1 MLFGSSRLEIMR
13 IILNGACG
21 RMGREVIAAAKAKEI
36 EVVAAVDRFGGNDFD
51 IPFYNSIE
59 DVKESADAV
68 IDFTNHT
75 ALPEI
80 CAFVRRTGIACVIAS
95 TGHTESELAMMKSL
109 SEEHPV
115 FFSRNM
121 SLGINVLIDLC
132 RSAYNALGGDCDIEI
147 IEKHHRNK
155 LDAPSGTALMIA
167 EGVAELMPE
176 GTEFVTE
183 RASRHAIRPDNEI
196 GISSIRCGGIFGEH
210 EVLLSR
216 NGETLSIKH
225 VAESRALFA
234 DGALKAAEYI
244 SKKDKGLY
252 SMKELIAEKVR

>member
-1 MLFGSSRLEIMR
+1 MK

-21 RMGREVIAAAKAKEI
+21 RMGREIIAAAEKNGVDI
-36 EVVAAVDRFGGNDFD
+36 VAAVDKFGTPDNKS
-51 IPFYNSIE
+51 IPFYSSIE
-59 DVKESADAV
+59 DVREEADAI

-80 CAFVRRTGIACVIAS
+80 CNFVRKSGIPCVIAS
-95 TGHTESELAMMKSL
+95 TGHTESELAMMKDL
-109 SEEHPV
+109 SEEYPV

-121 SLGINVLIDLC
+121 SLGINLLIDLC
-132 RSAYNALGGDCDIEI
+132 RNAYVAFGGDCDIEI

-167 EGVAELMPE
+167 EGIAELMPE
-176 GTEFVTE
+176 GTDFVTE
-183 RASRHAIRPDNEI
+183 RASRRAVRPDNEI

-216 NGETLSIKH
+216 NGETVSIKH
-225 VAESRALFA
+225 TAESRALFA
-234 DGALKAAEYI
+234 EGALKAATYI
-244 SKKDKGLY
+244 ATKSKGLY
-252 SMKELIAEKVR
+252 SMKDLLSESAANPV